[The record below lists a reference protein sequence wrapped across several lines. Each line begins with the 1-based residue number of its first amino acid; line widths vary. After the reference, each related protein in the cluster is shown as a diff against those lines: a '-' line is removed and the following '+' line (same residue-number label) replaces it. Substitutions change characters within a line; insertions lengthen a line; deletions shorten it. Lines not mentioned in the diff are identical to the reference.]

1 MKIITVFI
9 HKIFVTKV
17 QYVSLLIYYSF
28 SFKQLLRTV
37 TSSKDSTIE
46 FMQKQGILRSS
57 VNCPGPLVNGSR
69 LHGCGKPMQ
78 LKKTN
83 DSKDTYVWRCR
94 KIHKVIRNNGIYTV
108 KDVKLSIQHQSWI
121 VDAKLPL
128 EIILE
133 LIYLWSQ
140 GFSQGEILHELK
152 LSNKTVTEWTN
163 FFRES
168 CISAVI
174 DNSTPI
180 GGNGIEVEID
190 ESKFGKWK
198 YHKGHK
204 VEGQWVFGCREKYN
218 KKQFFMIP
226 VCNRKEATLIPIIK
240 KWIKPGSIIHSDC
253 GKAYSKLKSLGYTHI
268 TVNHSKEFVNS
279 ESAACTNSIE
289 SDWRHAK
296 LQMPSY
302 GTHIGDHAGYLAEF
316 MWRRSNCD
324 KDKFLQLIND
334 INQTFN
340 KKYLSKLP

>member
-1 MKIITVFI
+1 
-9 HKIFVTKV
+9 
-17 QYVSLLIYYSF
+17 
-28 SFKQLLRTV
+28 
-37 TSSKDSTIE
+37 
-46 FMQKQGILRSS
+46 
-57 VNCPGPLVNGSR
+57 
-69 LHGCGKPMQ
+69 MQ

-83 DSKDTYVWRCR
+83 DSKDTYVWRCC

-108 KDVKLSIQHQSWI
+108 KDVKLSIRHQSWI

-190 ESKFGKWK
+190 ESKFGKRK

-204 VEGQWVFGCREKYN
+204 VEGQWVFGGHEKYN
-218 KKQFFMIP
+218 KKQIFMIP

-253 GKAYSKLKSLGYTHI
+253 WKAYSKLNSLGYTHI